1 MVTMNANRREGRVV
15 VITGASSGVGRGVAV
30 AFAQSGAAVVLGA
43 RRDELLD
50 EVVAECGPGATAVA
64 VPTDVGD
71 PVAVEELART
81 AVEQFGRIDVW
92 VNAAGVAA
100 LGRFEEVPLADHT
113 RVIQTD
119 LLGVMHGSYF
129 ALQQFR
135 RQGAAGTLIN
145 VSSVLGKVP
154 APYWASY
161 VAAKFGVVGLS
172 GALRQEL
179 SVSEPNTH
187 DIHVC
192 TVIPMAMDTPFF
204 EHAANYTGHEA
215 VPIPPV
221 YDPAEAVQAIVKLAD
236 EPQDEV
242 MVGKAA
248 TPVTTAHAIMPGVVE
263 GQMARMAEKVQIE
276 APPPAPPTP
285 GTIHDPVS
293 AGAE

>member
-1 MVTMNANRREGRVV
+1 MNNDRSEARVI

-30 AFAQSGAAVVLGA
+30 AFAQSGAAVVLAA

-50 EVVAECGPGATAVA
+50 EVIAECGPGATAVA
-64 VPTDVGD
+64 VPTDVAD
-71 PVAVEELART
+71 PVGMEALART

-113 RVIQTD
+113 RVIETD
-119 LLGVMHGSYF
+119 LLGAMYGSYF

-135 RQGAAGTLIN
+135 RQGARGTLIN
-145 VSSVLGKVP
+145 VSSVLGKIP

-161 VAAKFGVVGLS
+161 VAAKFGVVGLG

-179 SVSEPNTH
+179 SVSESNTD
-187 DIHVC
+187 DIHIC

-242 MVGKAA
+242 IVGKAG
-248 TPVTTAHAIMPGVVE
+248 TPVTAAHTIMPGVVE
-263 GQMARMAEKVQIE
+263 GQMARMTEKVQMDT
-276 APPPAPPTP
+276 PPPAPPTP
-285 GTIHDPVS
+285 GTIHESVS